1 MPRGP
6 LPDPD
11 KMRRNAPTV
20 PSTSL
25 PAAGRS
31 TPTPEPPRSVD
42 LGHAGVDWWE
52 WAWHTPQAAAW
63 DDGALY
69 TVARRASLEDD
80 LAAVAHVESLDA
92 LEASDAASTKSLRG
106 LVIRLAALVTGRLNI
121 CREMRELDDRL
132 GLTPKSMAQLRWKI
146 DPTAEHKA
154 TGTAGRTRPRASGR
168 LKVVEGG
175 DS

>member
-6 LPDPD
+6 LPDPN
-11 KMRRNAPTV
+11 KLRRNAPTV
-20 PSTSL
+20 PTTSL
-25 PAAGRS
+25 PADGRA

-42 LGHAGVDWWE
+42 LGPAGADWWE

-63 DDGALY
+63 DDGTLY

-80 LAAVAHVESLDA
+80 LAACANVESLDLPDNA
-92 LEASDAASTKSLRG
+92 PEVRRLIQHLAG
-106 LVIRLAALVTGRLNI
+106 LATGRLNI
-121 CREMRELDDRL
+121 CREMREIDDRL
-132 GLTPKSMAQLRWKI
+132 GLTPKSLAQLRWKI
-146 DPTAEHKA
+146 DGAGPQKA